1 MNFLKTL
8 LAEILYRKLNFTLSL
23 LAISIAAA
31 LFVAGPVL
39 IDGYAR
45 QTGVLVADAEE
56 NASAELAKLKD
67 RTRLLMRD
75 IGFNLMIV
83 HRDTNMTDFWSSD
96 FAAADMPQEYL
107 DRLAADRRLAMVK
120 HLVATLQKKIEW
132 ENRKVLLAGY
142 LPEATRSHK
151 QKRSPMGYNIKPGTV
166 LLGHELAAGKK
177 AGQELDVRG
186 KKFTIARVLP
196 EQGSKEDI
204 TIAMHLDDAQ
214 AVLDMP
220 GRINQIM
227 ALGCLCANAD
237 LPNIRRQ
244 LAAVLPGTR
253 ISEFRSIALAR
264 AEQRGLVAAKQK
276 QILSDMAASRT
287 AVQETLESLAEA
299 TTPIV
304 AVACAIWVGLL
315 MLANVHQRRTE
326 IGLLRAL
333 GKQSPSI
340 AALFLGKALLLGLL
354 GGGIGFVLGSVL
366 AQLLGTR
373 ALGVDAGLFAVHH
386 DVLLL
391 ALIGA
396 PLLAMAAG
404 YLPTIVALRQDP
416 AVALREQ

>member
-1 MNFLKTL
+1 MNTIKMLP
-8 LAEILYRKLNFTLSL
+8 AEILYRKLNFTLSL
-23 LAISIAAA
+23 LTVSIAVT

-45 QTGVLVADAEE
+45 QTRVLIANAEE
-56 NASAELAKLKD
+56 NASAELANLKD

-75 IGFNLMIV
+75 IGFNLMVV
-83 HRDTNMTDFWSSD
+83 HRDTNMADFWASD

-107 DRLAADRRLAMVK
+107 GRLASDRRLAMVK

-142 LPEATRSHK
+142 LPEATQSHMRK
-151 QKRSPMGYNIKPGTV
+151 KSPMGYNIKPGTV
-166 LLGHELAAGKK
+166 LLGHELAAGRKT
-177 AGQELDVRG
+177 GQELDVRG
-186 KKFTIARVLP
+186 KKFTIARIMP

-204 TIAMHLDDAQ
+204 AIAMHLDDAQ
-214 AVLDMP
+214 AVLGMP

-227 ALGCLCANAD
+227 ALGCRCANAD
-237 LPNIRRQ
+237 LPDIREQ
-244 LAAVLPGTR
+244 LAGVLPETR
-253 ISEFRSIALAR
+253 ITEFHSIALAR
-264 AEQRGLVAAKQK
+264 AEQRDLVEAKQK
-276 QILSDMAASRT
+276 RILADMAVSR
-287 AVQETLESLAEA
+287 AGVQETMESLAEA

-333 GKQSPSI
+333 GKQSPQI
-340 AALFLGKALLLGLL
+340 ASLFLGKAFLLGLL
-354 GGGIGFVLGSVL
+354 GGGIGFVLGSGL
-366 AQLLGTR
+366 AQLLGSR
-373 ALGVDAGLFAVHH
+373 VLGVDAGFFAVHR
-386 DVLLL
+386 DVLLS

-396 PLLAMAAG
+396 PLLAMAAA

-416 AVALREQ
+416 AVALREL